1 MSVVG
6 GRRDPNPPYPAHAQP
21 HHTTLTCRNIVY
33 QTAPY
38 YIILGAFTTP
48 YPQDTHYTCDILYY
62 TRPYCFHTAQCH
74 HTLGTSA
81 LSSTEHCKQP
91 ALLQKTG
98 GMGLQRK
105 THKTHYY
112 SRVGADN
119 RISVWLY
126 RGVQLGHTSPRGL
139 LPGPPPPTKCPQ
151 FFAHQSQYSDIV
163 QCCRTMHRSQHF
175 VCPLSRRRDAPA
187 ATERGQKLR
196 RPCYAM
202 KHSQTFPI
210 SAFSDSLIQS

>member
-48 YPQDTHYTCDILYY
+48 YPQDTHYTCDTPDHTASILYI
-62 TRPYCFHTAQCH
+62 TVSPHPRNLCPVVNR
-74 HTLGTSA
+74 TLQAAGIT
-81 LSSTEHCKQP
+81 LEDRWH
-91 ALLQKTG
+91 
-98 GMGLQRK
+98 GLQRK

-151 FFAHQSQYSDIV
+151 FFAHQSQYSEIV
-163 QCCRTMHRSQHF
+163 QCRRTMHRSQHF

-210 SAFSDSLIQS
+210 PAFSDSLIQS

>member
-62 TRPYCFHTAQCH
+62 TRPYCFHTIPCTSQCH

-151 FFAHQSQYSDIV
+151 FFAHQSQYSEPLYNAAV
-163 QCCRTMHRSQHF
+163 QCIDHNISSALYLADVMRQ
-175 VCPLSRRRDAPA
+175 RRRKGVKSCGGR
-187 ATERGQKLR
+187 ATQ
-196 RPCYAM
+196 
-202 KHSQTFPI
+202 
-210 SAFSDSLIQS
+210 